1 VTRAHAPRQVA
12 ARIGELQ
19 GLSSVEAA
27 SGYLA
32 ELRAS
37 LAKDAQVAA
46 ALVDLVG
53 AGYAKPDDAR
63 AAAVARRVAATR
75 KEAEALA
82 AQLAGVPG
90 GAAEEEQGVE
100 EDGAAAGGGLDDL
113 SAEEMAALEEEMA
126 ALRPMRCALPSV
138 PPSKH
143 SRDEAQ

>member
-1 VTRAHAPRQVA
+1 MTRAHAPRQVA

-37 LAKDAQVAA
+37 LAKDAQLAA

-82 AQLAGVPG
+82 AQLAGVPS

-126 ALRPMRCALPSV
+126 GLEADEVRAALRASF
-138 PPSKH
+138 
-143 SRDEAQ
+143 EAQS